1 MMVAPGDD
9 EARLSQLMLDA
20 IGGNERAYATLL
32 EALARLIRAVARRK
46 LGDRPASD
54 CEDIVQETLLAIHL
68 KRHTWQRGAPLKPWV
83 FAIARHKI
91 VDSYRRR
98 GRRIELDISEFA
110 EILPEPVNETASTA
124 EVGRALDGL
133 PEGQRNVVR
142 AIAVEGQSITE
153 ASAALGMKPVAV
165 RVALHR
171 GLGAIAARFGKTS

>member
-1 MMVAPGDD
+1 MLFIVTASAGWLDHH
-9 EARLSQLMLDA
+9 RLAL
-20 IGGNERAYATLL
+20 IGGALGALIAGATCWWNITRVHRP
-32 EALARLIRAVARRK
+32 LAR
-46 LGDRPASD
+46 
-54 CEDIVQETLLAIHL
+54 VQETLLAIHL

-91 VDSYRRR
+91 VDSWRRR
-98 GRRIELDISEFA
+98 GRRIELDITEFA
-110 EILPEPVNETASTA
+110 EILPEPVNETASNA
-124 EVGRALDGL
+124 EVGRALEGL

-171 GLGAIAARFGKTS
+171 GLGAIAARFGKTP